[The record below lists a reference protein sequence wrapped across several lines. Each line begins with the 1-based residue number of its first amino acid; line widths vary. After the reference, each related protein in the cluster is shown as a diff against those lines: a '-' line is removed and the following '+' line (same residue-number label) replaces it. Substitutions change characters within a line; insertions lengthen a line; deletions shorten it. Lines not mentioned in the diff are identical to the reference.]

1 MQAVLHKKKTSA
13 LTVEEEKNEVAIKLL
28 TLNNQDIV
36 HSINVIV
43 DDLIGSISRKNTKSK
58 YNNEIDAAVKRVRRG
73 KSISNDKVMDEMDRW

>member
-1 MQAVLHKKKTSA
+1 MQAILHKKKASI

-58 YNNEIDAAVKRVRRG
+58 YNSEIDAAVKRVRGG